1 MYHHDGRDYAAA
13 VAETDARF
21 QAELEGII
29 EKGRASAGALIERIS
44 GEVPKD
50 TIAASRSLTLQP
62 LGNGRFGLDEK
73 STGMAPLHD
82 NAIAQICDR
91 YGIPS
96 LYRSKLAERGDFGA
110 GLLADNLNRLI
121 QHDPVKPLLV
131 REVNGE
137 VRAVLSNAFRR
148 MDSRPIVETFASACH
163 DFGAVPVEG
172 VGGDLR
178 WEIKALLPT
187 IYRPGVDGTEALA
200 LGIALSNSDFGC
212 GALSMRMFCLRVWC
226 TNYAK
231 LEEALRQIHLGKRLG
246 DNAEFSERTLRLD
259 TETMVSATGDLVR
272 SLLAPEKVEGTL
284 RRISDAMNRE
294 ADPKTFLAGLGRRGL
309 LKMEVEQVEET
320 LLSGSIRQLPMGNTA
335 YRMSNAISWVAK
347 SAVKAERRLELEEI
361 AGQLLVA

>member
-1 MYHHDGRDYAAA
+1 MFHHDGRDYMTA
-13 VAETDARF
+13 VRETDQKF
-21 QAELEGII
+21 QAELEAII
-29 EKGRASAGALIERIS
+29 EKGRASAGALIERIA

-50 TIAASRSLTLQP
+50 IIAPSHALTVRP
-62 LGNGRFGLDEK
+62 LGAGRFGLDE
-73 STGMAPLHD
+73 TDHGMAPMHD
-82 NAIAQICDR
+82 NAIGQICDR

-110 GLLADNLNRLI
+110 DLLADNLNRLI
-121 QHDPVKPLLV
+121 QHDAKKPLLV

-148 MDSRPIVETFASACH
+148 MDSRPIVETFASACGE
-163 DFGAVPVEG
+163 FGAVPVEG

-187 IYRPGVDGTEALA
+187 IYRPGIDGTEVVAF
-200 LGIALSNSDFGC
+200 GIALSNSDFGC

-272 SLLAPEKVEGTL
+272 NLLAPEKVAATVA
-284 RRISDAMNRE
+284 RISAAMQKE
-294 ADPKTFLAGLGRRGL
+294 ADPKQFLAGLGRRGL
-309 LKMEVEQVEET
+309 LKVEVEQVQET
-320 LLSGSIRQLPMGNTA
+320 LLSGSIRQLPVGNSA

-347 SAVKAERRLELEEI
+347 SAQTAERRLELEQI
-361 AGQLLVA
+361 AGELLAA